1 MRFEKTNNVE
11 IVVKDLDSLH
21 HSCKQFE
28 IAIVEMQGRKNIHNM
43 LVISL
48 LYNMRYTLNEHFGE
62 FYPVNNHK
70 QSKSCLDEVSEIFRS
85 IFEQRHQFFSINKNT
100 DKEVHDLFVELQET
114 LIQTLLSKSWTGED
128 EKRRALDRVDEI
140 RYAVDN
146 IDHFRKTSSTHLK
159 SMDA

>member
-62 FYPVNNHK
+62 FYPVNNRKYHTK
-70 QSKSCLDEVSEIFRS
+70 LQRCERLSIFRP
-85 IFEQRHQFFSINKNT
+85 EQSNVVKLVKH
-100 DKEVHDLFVELQET
+100 KETQYF
-114 LIQTLLSKSWTGED
+114 
-128 EKRRALDRVDEI
+128 
-140 RYAVDN
+140 
-146 IDHFRKTSSTHLK
+146 
-159 SMDA
+159 